1 MPQDQTSVIGG
12 VDTHKDAHVAS
23 VMDGLGRT
31 LGTASFPADA
41 KGYDHLLAW
50 MESHGPVE
58 AVGVEGTGSYG
69 AGLARRLAAGGT
81 RVLEVNRPNRQARR
95 RRGKTD
101 TVDATAAARA
111 ALNGDADAEPK
122 AGDGP
127 VEAIRM
133 LSVARRSA
141 VKARTQATNQ
151 VHGLVVTAP
160 EHLKDRLRGLR
171 AAAIVDACARL
182 RPDTAADA
190 VDAAAKTALRTLAR
204 RHRALTAEI
213 DALDADL
220 LALCEQANPALLGAC
235 GVGPDAAAAL
245 LVAAGDNPDRMR
257 SEASFAALCGTSPV
271 EASSG
276 ATVRHRLNRGG
287 NRQANNA
294 LWRIAM
300 IRMRID
306 DRTIE
311 YAARRRAEGKTR
323 REIIRCL
330 KRYIARD
337 VYRLLTDPP
346 AVPHG
351 SDLRRQRTRRGLTI
365 NTTARALDVWPTR
378 ISALERG
385 LYHNRDLAERYQR
398 HLTEITT

>member
-1 MPQDQTSVIGG
+1 MPQNQTSVVGG

-23 VMDGLGRT
+23 VMDRLGRT

-41 KGYDHLLAW
+41 KGYDRLVAW
-50 MESHGPVE
+50 MESHGTVE

-69 AGLARRLAAGGT
+69 AGLARRLAADGT

-111 ALNGDADAEPK
+111 ALNGEAGAEPK

-141 VKARTQATNQ
+141 VKARTQAANQ

-171 AAAIVDACARL
+171 TAGVVNVCARL
-182 RPDTAADA
+182 RVETAADG

-213 DALDADL
+213 DALDAGL

-257 SEASFAALCGTSPV
+257 SEASFAALCGASPV

-300 IRMRID
+300 VRMRID

-351 SDLRRQRTRRGLTI
+351 TDLRRQRTRHGLTI

-385 LYHNRDLAERYQR
+385 LYHNRGLAERYQR

>member
-171 AAAIVDACARL
+171 AAAIVGACARL

-351 SDLRRQRTRRGLTI
+351 SDLRSQRTRRGLTI